1 MTKIK
6 AIGISFLDAMW
17 FGSYTVLP
25 TIGFLTLIGFLQW
38 NI

>member
-1 MTKIK
+1 VSRLK
-6 AIGISFLDAMW
+6 AIVISFVDAVW